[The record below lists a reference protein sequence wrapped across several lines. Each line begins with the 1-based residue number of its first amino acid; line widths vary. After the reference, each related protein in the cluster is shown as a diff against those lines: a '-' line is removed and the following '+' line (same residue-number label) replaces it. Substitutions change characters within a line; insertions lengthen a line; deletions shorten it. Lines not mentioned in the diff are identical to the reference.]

1 MPFLSVKQ
9 SQGPCE
15 LEEYTGGT
23 CVSLILFTTSNM
35 LPSGRFL
42 SFLGSDMTAIN
53 FGEINFYNAIFVILL
68 ARSEF
73 AIVVNS

>member
-1 MPFLSVKQ
+1 
-9 SQGPCE
+9 
-15 LEEYTGGT
+15 
-23 CVSLILFTTSNM
+23 
-35 LPSGRFL
+35 
-42 SFLGSDMTAIN
+42 MTAIN